1 MFDFLKSLFKRTE
14 NKVVPLP
21 PSTAYKMTEKPGPVF
36 ESAPATKAP
45 AKKKATKKATKK
57 TVKKATSK
65 KHTKASLGK
74 LTKVQLEEIGRA
86 EFSIELDRRKKKDA
100 LVAELLAAQKA
111 KK

>member
-1 MFDFLKSLFKRTE
+1 MFEFIKSLFRRSE
-14 NKVVPLP
+14 NKVAPLP

-36 ESAPATKAP
+36 ESAP

-86 EFSIELDRRKKKDA
+86 EFSVELDRRKKKDA

>member
-1 MFDFLKSLFKRTE
+1 MQIEISMFEFIKSLFRRSE

-21 PSTAYKMTEKPGPVF
+21 PSTAYKMTEKPVT
-36 ESAPATKAP
+36 EAKEP

-86 EFSIELDRRKKKDA
+86 EFSVELDRRKKKDA

>member
-1 MFDFLKSLFKRTE
+1 MFEFIKSLFRRSE
-14 NKVVPLP
+14 NKVAPLP
-21 PSTAYKMTEKPGPVF
+21 PATAYKAQTVTE
-36 ESAPATKAP
+36 AKAP
-45 AKKKATKKATKK
+45 AKKKATKKA
-57 TVKKATSK
+57 VKKATSK

-86 EFSIELDRRKKKDA
+86 EFSVELDRRKKKDA